1 MQLTESLNNYSSQS
15 TTLKHAQN
23 SCEVQKLI
31 KHFKTHFNPHDP
43 SKLNTPNELRNEEE
57 NLPPFVQNLR
67 DISKNIT
74 INDNSPTLE
83 EIQKQIELLKNNKA
97 NNDIHPKLLEICNE
111 PVTHEIIH
119 RITSNL
125 WENLDVPESWGNSRL
140 KTISKNKGSK
150 NDPSKY
156 RGRSIGSTICKLV
169 INIIL
174 ERLRSWYETQLSDE
188 QNGFSKDRGTT
199 DGIYTLKRIQKITD
213 RKAIIFIVRRL
224 NCSL

>member
-1 MQLTESLNNYSSQS
+1 M
-15 TTLKHAQN
+15 
-23 SCEVQKLI
+23 
-31 KHFKTHFNPHDP
+31 
-43 SKLNTPNELRNEEE
+43 NTPNELRNEEE

-67 DISKNIT
+67 DISKDIT
-74 INDNSPTLE
+74 INDHPPTLE

-97 NNDIHPKLLEICNE
+97 NNDIHPELLKICNE

-140 KTISKNKGSK
+140 KTIWKNKGSK

-156 RGRSIGSTICKLV
+156 RGLSIGSTICKLV

-174 ERLRSWYETQLSDE
+174 ERLRSWYEAQLSDE
-188 QNGFSKDRGTT
+188 QNGFRKDKGTT
-199 DGIYTLKRIQKITD
+199 DGIYTLKRIQQITD
-213 RKAIIFIVRRL
+213 RKKQPLFLLLVDLTAAYVHKNEISKQGASTNDRHSRITLQTDFPHLSRNR
-224 NCSL
+224 